1 MCVGAVGGVWGRA
14 KGRVRGQQRFST
26 TNLPQLR
33 VGEMREERNVEE
45 KVRDFVEMLVREKR
59 GRGCRSVTHP
69 SKSRAHNSKI
79 LGFVVV
85 VQVARF

>member
-1 MCVGAVGGVWGRA
+1 
-14 KGRVRGQQRFST
+14 
-26 TNLPQLR
+26 
-33 VGEMREERNVEE
+33 MREERNVEE